1 MTQHPSTNVP
11 APIEPLSTH
20 FPSMQAE
27 LHELV
32 DQIGSRSRK
41 MQAMV
46 ALANFDAKAK
56 KALSYM
62 NIGQQM
68 LRDAHEAVIH
78 SSNNFE

>member
-1 MTQHPSTNVP
+1 
-11 APIEPLSTH
+11 
-20 FPSMQAE
+20 MQAE